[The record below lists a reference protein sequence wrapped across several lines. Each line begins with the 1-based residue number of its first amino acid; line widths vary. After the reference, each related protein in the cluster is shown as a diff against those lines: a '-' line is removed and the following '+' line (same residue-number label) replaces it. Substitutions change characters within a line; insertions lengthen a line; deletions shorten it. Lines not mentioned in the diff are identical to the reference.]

1 MTLETIVAYLMS
13 ALALAAVWA
22 AVRVGGRSSA
32 GRRAAPGYW
41 LFAVGAMVQ
50 AWTLF
55 GEASRDTY
63 NTTLA
68 TLATVLL
75 VAGLVVIARGWST
88 RRAIR

>member
-1 MTLETIVAYLMS
+1 MTLETVVAYLMS

-22 AVRVGGRSSA
+22 AIRVGGRSPA

-41 LFAVGAMVQ
+41 LFAVGAMLQ

-55 GEASRDTY
+55 GDAARETY

-68 TLATVLL
+68 AVATLAL
-75 VAGLVVIARGWST
+75 VAGLVVIVRGWGT
-88 RRAIR
+88 RAATR